1 MAVAGDGKSAD
12 DGHFL
17 ASDADREQVIDTL
30 KTAFVQGRL
39 TKDELDARAGQA
51 FASRT
56 YAELA
61 TVTADIP
68 AGTPPGRKPAGTP
81 PGRKPAGTR
90 VAKKVAA
97 GLGTAA
103 GLSVTTIAI
112 ALLARNVEL
121 AAWGALLMF
130 LAVLV
135 AIAAGMVAVGNM
147 VDSRLKNPRPSEQL
161 PPGPGR
167 GPGAGPGPGG
177 PGPDH
182 TGIGDQQVRPRIRRD
197 ETSMELR
204 TLGSRRDRAR
214 RVSPAARPLA
224 GLG

>member
-51 FASRT
+51 FTSRT

-68 AGTPPGRKPAGTP
+68 AGTPPVRKPAGP
-81 PGRKPAGTR
+81 R
-90 VAKKVAA
+90 VARQVVAR
-97 GLGTAA
+97 LGTAA
-103 GLSVTTIAI
+103 GFSAATIAM
-112 ALLARNVEL
+112 
-121 AAWGALLMF
+121 GALAHNRDVTALGAMLMF
-130 LAVLV
+130 LVVWTAVAV
-135 AIAAGMVAVGNM
+135 AMAAVGNV
-147 VDSRLKNPRPSEQL
+147 VDSRLKNRRPSEQL
-161 PPGPGR
+161 PPGPG
-167 GPGAGPGPGG
+167 PGPGSRG
-177 PGPDH
+177 PAPDH
-182 TGIGDQQVRPRIRRD
+182 TGIGHQQVRPRIRRD
-197 ETSMELR
+197 ETSLELR
-204 TLGSRRDRAR
+204 TLGLRRDRAP
-214 RVSPAARPLA
+214 RVRPVAARPLA

>member
-61 TVTADIP
+61 TVTADI
-68 AGTPPGRKPAGTP
+68 PAGTP

-161 PPGPGR
+161 PPGPG
-167 GPGAGPGPGG
+167 AGPGPGG

>member
-61 TVTADIP
+61 TVTADI
-68 AGTPPGRKPAGTP
+68 PAGTP

-167 GPGAGPGPGG
+167 GPGAGPGSRG
-177 PGPDH
+177 PAPDQ
-182 TGIGDQQVRPRIRRD
+182 TGLGDQQVRPRIRRD

>member
-1 MAVAGDGKSAD
+1 MAVAGDGKPAD

-17 ASDADREQVIDTL
+17 ASDTDREQVIDTL

-51 FASRT
+51 FTSRT

-161 PPGPGR
+161 PPGPG
-167 GPGAGPGPGG
+167 AGPGPGG